1 VHWSI
6 SFIWTLESKR
16 RKGYAKQ
23 LIKESSEFVEC
34 SVSELAWSTPFTE
47 FGNPLAKAISPNK
60 IYITI

>member
-1 VHWSI
+1 
-6 SFIWTLESKR
+6 LESKR